1 VDGREAQVNQPRT
14 AQNLALALVGIG
26 LFILGLVVLIFVL
39 PQAGASGQTGGYPAA
54 VPVTVDY
61 PAPQVGLTDLQ
72 GNPVSLAALQ
82 GRWVLVNH
90 WATWCPPCK
99 AEMPDLVKYYEAHKQ
114 QNFALVGIES
124 GEPEAAVKDFV
135 EEYRLTYLVWPD
147 PEQRAL
153 KAFKEEYLPSSYLID
168 PQGQVR
174 LVWNGP
180 VNLDTLEQHITPQL
194 EE

>member
-1 VDGREAQVNQPRT
+1 MG
-14 AQNLALALVGIG
+14 LVGIG
-26 LFILGLVVLIFVL
+26 LFILGVVVLVFVL
-39 PQAGASGQTGGYPAA
+39 PRAGAGSAGAGEYAAVVPAA
-54 VPVTVDY
+54 VNY
-61 PAPQVGLTDLQ
+61 PAPALRLSDLQ
-72 GNPVSLAALQ
+72 GNPVSLEALQ

-99 AEMPDLVKYYEAHKQ
+99 AEMPTLVKYYEAHKH
-114 QNFALVGIES
+114 QNFTLVGIES
-124 GEPEAAVKDFV
+124 GEAQADVIAFVKD
-135 EEYRLTYLVWPD
+135 YSLTYLVWPD
-147 PEQRAL
+147 PEQIAL

-174 LVWNGP
+174 LVWGGP